1 MKYDYRDLKL
11 YEQIHKQRSY
21 GDTGSVYTD
30 SVKSFIDTTGTTS
43 ALDFG
48 SGTGA
53 LRTSLRNKYNIDI
66 DEFDPCY
73 DGKRTIPN
81 IQYDLIITT
90 DVLEHLYED
99 EIENLFEEM
108 LSLQPKFMYHAI
120 STRKAHIH
128 LPDGSNCHK
137 TVKNNQWWKSRI
149 QEITKAE
156 TIDEIQFNDHVVVL
170 RITL

>member
-11 YEQIHKQRSY
+11 YEQLHKQRSY
-21 GDTGSVYTD
+21 GDTGSIYTD
-30 SVKSFIDTTGTTS
+30 NVKSFIDKTGATS
-43 ALDFG
+43 VLDFG

-53 LRTSLRNKYNIDI
+53 LKTSLNNKYNIDI

-73 DGKRTIPN
+73 DGKRNIPN
-81 IQYDLIITT
+81 TQYDLIITT

-99 EIENLFEEM
+99 EIENFFEEI

-137 TVKNNQWWKSRI
+137 TVKNNEWWKSKI
-149 QEITKAE
+149 QNITKANNINE
-156 TIDEIQFNDHVVVL
+156 TQFNDHVIVFKVIL
-170 RITL
+170 